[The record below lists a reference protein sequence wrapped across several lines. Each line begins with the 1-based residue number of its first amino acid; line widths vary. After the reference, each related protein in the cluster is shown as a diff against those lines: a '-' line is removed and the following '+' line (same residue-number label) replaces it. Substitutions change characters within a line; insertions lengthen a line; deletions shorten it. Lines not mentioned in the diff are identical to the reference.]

1 MSKPTKS
8 PKQIISLA
16 EMSTWQS
23 GLTQMAVHRVI
34 RRYCDDFLQ
43 QYGLTTMQWLIIGT
57 IYDAGDKGIRVT
69 ELAEKA
75 GTTLSYMT
83 TTLNKLED
91 MRIICRIDLP
101 SDNRSRA
108 MIVCDHFRS
117 TCIEIEEGIRDVLRQ
132 HIYSRLTRPELEAYI
147 KTLQILADD

>member
-1 MSKPTKS
+1 MSKAPKSTKPTV
-8 PKQIISLA
+8 SLA

-43 QYGLTTMQWLIIGT
+43 QYNLSTMQWLVIGA
-57 IYDAGDKGIRVT
+57 IYESGDKGTRVT
-69 ELAEKA
+69 DLAEKA

-83 TTLNKLED
+83 TTLNKLQD

-101 SDNRSRA
+101 GDNRSRA
-108 MIVCDHFRS
+108 MIVCEHFRPNLYRNR
-117 TCIEIEEGIRDVLRQ
+117 GR
-132 HIYSRLTRPELEAYI
+132 HSRCLAPAY
-147 KTLQILADD
+147 L